1 MDLFFS
7 KEPVVLDS
15 IYIQHLQQNSWF
27 SHLAEPFQ
35 NFIIEH
41 GKKHIFEKN
50 AAVFSAQDRFDGVY
64 GVLEGSISLG
74 YIDVNG
80 NEAIAAIAEPI
91 MWFGE
96 ISLIDQQPRSH
107 DAIALK
113 KSVVLQIPAQP
124 LDDFLLQNPYYWYY
138 FALLTSQKLRYV
150 FLERI
155 AIQTQSITQRLAQ
168 RLLFI
173 LEGYGNR
180 SFIQDF
186 SIQISQDQLANM
198 LTVSRLTVNQELN
211 LFEKQGVIHLGFK
224 KIEVI
229 DLDRLRKLATVGH
242 LKA

>member
-1 MDLFFS
+1 MLEAVHI
-7 KEPVVLDS
+7 K
-15 IYIQHLQQNSWF
+15 HLQQNSWF
-27 SHLAEPFQ
+27 SHLAKPFQ
-35 NFIIEH
+35 DFIIQH
-41 GKKHIFEKN
+41 GKKYMVEKN
-50 AAVFSAQDRFDGVY
+50 SAVFSAQDVFDGVY

-96 ISLIDQQPRSH
+96 ISLIDKQPRSH

-113 KSVVLQIPAQP
+113 KSMVLQIPAQQ
-124 LDDFLLQNPYYWYY
+124 LNELLEQHPYYWYY

-150 FLERI
+150 FLEQI

-180 SFIQDF
+180 AHIQDF
-186 SIQISQDQLANM
+186 NIHISQDQLANM
-198 LTVSRLTVNQELN
+198 LTISRQTVNQELN
-211 LFEKQGVIHLGFK
+211 LFEKQGVIQLGFK
-224 KIEVI
+224 KIEVN
-229 DLDRLRKLATVGH
+229 DLEKLRKLAAVGYI
-242 LKA
+242 KE

>member
-1 MDLFFS
+1 M
-7 KEPVVLDS
+7 LDH

-35 NFIIEH
+35 NFIIEY
-41 GKKHIFEKN
+41 GKKQIVEKN
-50 AAVFSAQDRFDGVY
+50 AAVFSAQDKFDGVY

-113 KSVVLQIPAQP
+113 KSVVLKIPAQP
-124 LDDFLLQNPYYWYY
+124 LNDFLLKNPYYWYY

-150 FLERI
+150 FLEQI
-155 AIQTQSITQRLAQ
+155 AIQTQSISQRLAQ

-180 SFIQDF
+180 AQIQDF

-198 LTVSRLTVNQELN
+198 LTISRQTVNQELN
-211 LFEKQGVIHLGFK
+211 LFEKQGIIRLGFK

-229 DLDRLRKLATVGH
+229 DIVRLRQLAAVGYIKEH
-242 LKA
+242 

>member
-1 MDLFFS
+1 MDLFFTQ
-7 KEPVVLDS
+7 EPAVLDS
-15 IYIQHLQQNSWF
+15 IYIQHLQKNSWF

-41 GKKHIFEKN
+41 GKKHIVEKN

-124 LDDFLLQNPYYWYY
+124 LNDFLLQNPYYWDYC
-138 FALLTSQKLRYV
+138 AQLTSQNLRYV
-150 FLERI
+150 FLEQI

-198 LTVSRLTVNQELN
+198 LTVSRQTVNQELN
-211 LFEKQGVIHLGFK
+211 LFEKQGVIQLGFK

-242 LKA
+242 LKE

>member
-1 MDLFFS
+1 M
-7 KEPVVLDS
+7 LDRV
-15 IYIQHLQQNSWF
+15 YIQHLQQNSWF

-35 NFIIEH
+35 NFIIQH
-41 GKKHIFEKN
+41 GKKLIVEKN
-50 AAVFSAQDRFDGVY
+50 AAVFKAQDIFDGVY

-107 DAIALK
+107 DAVALK
-113 KSVVLQIPAQP
+113 KSVVLQIPAQA
-124 LDDFLLQNPYYWYY
+124 LHDFLLQNPYYWYY

-150 FLERI
+150 FLEQI
-155 AIQTQSITQRLAQ
+155 AIQTQSISQRLAQ

-180 SFIQDF
+180 ALIQDF

-198 LTVSRLTVNQELN
+198 LTVSRQTINQELN
-211 LFEKQGVIHLGFK
+211 QFEKQGVIQLGFK
-224 KIEVI
+224 KIVVL
-229 DLDRLRKLATVGH
+229 DLERLRILATASH

>member
-1 MDLFFS
+1 ML
-7 KEPVVLDS
+7 EPL
-15 IYIQHLQQNSWF
+15 YIQHLKQNAWF

-35 NFIIEH
+35 NFILEH
-41 GKKHIFEKN
+41 GKKYTVEKN

-96 ISLIDQQPRSH
+96 ISLIDRQPRSH

-124 LDDFLLQNPYYWYY
+124 LHDFLLQNPYYWYY

-150 FLERI
+150 FLEHI
-155 AIQTQSITQRLAQ
+155 AIQTQSIGQRLAQ

-180 SFIQDF
+180 SSIQDF
-186 SIQISQDQLANM
+186 NIQISQDQLANM
-198 LTVSRLTVNQELN
+198 LTVSRQTINHELN
-211 LFEKQGVIHLGFK
+211 QFEKQGVIQLGFK
-224 KIEVI
+224 KIAVL
-229 DLDRLRKLATVGH
+229 DLEGLRKLATVGY
-242 LKA
+242 LKE

>member
-1 MDLFFS
+1 M
-7 KEPVVLDS
+7 LDAA
-15 IYIQHLQQNSWF
+15 YIIQLQQNSWF
-27 SHLAEPFQ
+27 HHLAEPFQ
-35 NFIIEH
+35 QFIIQH
-41 GKKHIFEKN
+41 GKKHTIEKN
-50 AAVFSAQDRFDGVY
+50 TAIFNAQDPFDGVY

-96 ISLIDQQPRSH
+96 ISLIDKQPRSH

-113 KSVVLQIPAQP
+113 KSVVLQIPAQQ
-124 LDDFLLQNPYYWYY
+124 LTELLEHSPYYWYY

-150 FLERI
+150 FLEQI

-180 SFIQDF
+180 SFIQDLN
-186 SIQISQDQLANM
+186 IQISQDQLANM
-198 LTVSRLTVNQELN
+198 LTVSRQTVNQELN
-211 LFEKQGVIHLGFK
+211 LFEKQGVIQLGFK
-224 KIEVI
+224 KIEVV
-229 DLDRLRKLATVGH
+229 DLEKLRKLASMGY
-242 LKA
+242 LKE

>member
-1 MDLFFS
+1 
-7 KEPVVLDS
+7 VLDRV
-15 IYIQHLQQNSWF
+15 YIQHLQQNSWF

-35 NFIIEH
+35 NFIIQH
-41 GKKHIFEKN
+41 GKKHIVEKN
-50 AAVFSAQDRFDGVY
+50 AAVFKAQDIFDGVY

-107 DAIALK
+107 DAVALK
-113 KSVVLQIPAQP
+113 KSVVLQIPAQA
-124 LDDFLLQNPYYWYY
+124 LHDFLLQNPYYWYY

-150 FLERI
+150 FLEQI
-155 AIQTQSITQRLAQ
+155 AIQTQSISQRLAQ

-180 SFIQDF
+180 ALIQDF

-198 LTVSRLTVNQELN
+198 LTVSRQTINQELN
-211 LFEKQGVIHLGFK
+211 QFEKQGVIQLGFK
-224 KIEVI
+224 KIVVL
-229 DLDRLRKLATVGH
+229 DLERLRILATASH

>member
-1 MDLFFS
+1 M
-7 KEPVVLDS
+7 LDRV
-15 IYIQHLQQNSWF
+15 YIQHLQQNSWF

-35 NFIIEH
+35 NFIIQH
-41 GKKHIFEKN
+41 GKKHIVEKN
-50 AAVFSAQDRFDGVY
+50 AAVFKAQDIFDGVY

-107 DAIALK
+107 DAVALK
-113 KSVVLQIPAQP
+113 KSVVLQIPAQA
-124 LDDFLLQNPYYWYY
+124 LHDFLLQNPYYWYY

-150 FLERI
+150 FLEQI
-155 AIQTQSITQRLAQ
+155 AIQTQSISQRLAQ

-180 SFIQDF
+180 ALIQDF

-198 LTVSRLTVNQELN
+198 LTVSRQTINQELN
-211 LFEKQGVIHLGFK
+211 QFEKQGVIQLGFK
-224 KIEVI
+224 KIVVL
-229 DLDRLRKLATVGH
+229 DLERLRILATASH

>member
-1 MDLFFS
+1 M
-7 KEPVVLDS
+7 LDS
-15 IYIQHLQQNSWF
+15 IYIHHLQQNSWF
-27 SHLAEPFQ
+27 SHLEEPFQ
-35 NFIIEH
+35 QFVVEH
-41 GKKHIFEKN
+41 GKKLVIEKN
-50 AAVFSAQDRFDGVY
+50 AAVFHAQDQFNGVY

-113 KSVVLQIPAQP
+113 KSVVLQIPAEP
-124 LDDFLLQNPYYWYY
+124 LKDFLLKNPYYWYF

-150 FLERI
+150 FLEQI
-155 AIQTQSITQRLAQ
+155 AIQTQSISQRLAQ

-180 SFIQDF
+180 SSIQDLN
-186 SIQISQDQLANM
+186 IQISQDQLANM
-198 LTVSRLTVNQELN
+198 LTISRQTVNQELN
-211 LFEKQGVIHLGFK
+211 AFEKQGIIQLGFK
-224 KIEVI
+224 KIQVV
-229 DLDRLRKLATVGH
+229 DFKKLKLLSTKGT
-242 LKA
+242 LMD

>member
-1 MDLFFS
+1 M
-7 KEPVVLDS
+7 LDRV
-15 IYIQHLQQNSWF
+15 YIQHLQQNSWF

-35 NFIIEH
+35 NFIIQH
-41 GKKHIFEKN
+41 GKKHIVEKN
-50 AAVFSAQDRFDGVY
+50 AAVFKAQDIFDGVY

-107 DAIALK
+107 DAVALK
-113 KSVVLQIPAQP
+113 KSVVLQIPAQA
-124 LDDFLLQNPYYWYY
+124 LHDFLLQNPYYWYY

-150 FLERI
+150 FLEQI
-155 AIQTQSITQRLAQ
+155 AIQTQSISQRLAQ

-180 SFIQDF
+180 ALIQDF

-198 LTVSRLTVNQELN
+198 LTVSRQTINQELN
-211 LFEKQGVIHLGFK
+211 QFEKQGVIQLGFK
-224 KIEVI
+224 KIVVL
-229 DLDRLRKLATVGH
+229 DLERLRILATASH
-242 LKA
+242 LKE

>member
-1 MDLFFS
+1 M
-7 KEPVVLDS
+7 LDP
-15 IYIQHLQQNSWF
+15 IYIEHLQQNSWF

-35 NFIIEH
+35 KFIFEH
-41 GKKHIFEKN
+41 GKKHIVEKN
-50 AAVFSAQDRFDGVY
+50 AAIFSAQDCFDGVY
-64 GVLEGSISLG
+64 GVLDGSISLG

-124 LDDFLLQNPYYWYY
+124 LHDFLLQNPYYWYY

-150 FLERI
+150 FLEQI
-155 AIQTQSITQRLAQ
+155 AIQTQSISQRLAQ

-186 SIQISQDQLANM
+186 HIQISQDQLANM
-198 LTVSRLTVNQELN
+198 LTVSRQTVNQELN
-211 LFEKQGVIHLGFK
+211 LFEKQGVIRLGFK

-242 LKA
+242 LKE

>member
-1 MDLFFS
+1 M
-7 KEPVVLDS
+7 LDA
-15 IYIQHLQQNSWF
+15 IYIKHLHQNAWF
-27 SHLAEPFQ
+27 SHLDLPFQ

-41 GKKHIFEKN
+41 GKKYNIEKN
-50 AAVFSAQDRFDGVY
+50 AAVFHAQDPFDGVY

-80 NEAIAAIAEPI
+80 NEAIAAIAEPV

-124 LDDFLLQNPYYWYY
+124 LKAFLLQNPYYWYY

-150 FLERI
+150 FLEQI
-155 AIQTQSITQRLAQ
+155 AIQTQSISQRLAQ

-180 SFIQDF
+180 SCIQDF
-186 SIQISQDQLANM
+186 NIQISQDQLANM
-198 LTVSRLTVNQELN
+198 LTISRQTVNQELN
-211 LFEKQGVIHLGFK
+211 LFEKQGIIQLGFK

-229 DLDRLRKLATVGH
+229 DIEKLKKVAAVGY
-242 LKA
+242 LKQ

>member
-1 MDLFFS
+1 M
-7 KEPVVLDS
+7 LDA
-15 IYIQHLQQNSWF
+15 IYIKHLHQNAWF
-27 SHLAEPFQ
+27 SHLDLPFQ

-41 GKKHIFEKN
+41 GKKYSIEKN
-50 AAVFSAQDRFDGVY
+50 AAVFHAQDLFDGVY

-113 KSVVLQIPAQP
+113 KSVILQIPAQP
-124 LDDFLLQNPYYWYY
+124 LKAFLLQNPYYWYY
-138 FALLTSQKLRYV
+138 FALLSSQKLRYV
-150 FLERI
+150 FLEQI
-155 AIQTQSITQRLAQ
+155 AIQTQSISQRLAQ

-180 SFIQDF
+180 ACI
-186 SIQISQDQLANM
+186 
-198 LTVSRLTVNQELN
+198 
-211 LFEKQGVIHLGFK
+211 
-224 KIEVI
+224 
-229 DLDRLRKLATVGH
+229 
-242 LKA
+242 

>member
-1 MDLFFS
+1 M
-7 KEPVVLDS
+7 LDP
-15 IYIQHLQQNSWF
+15 IYIEHLQQNAWF

-35 NFIIEH
+35 KFIIER
-41 GKKHIFEKN
+41 GKKYIVEKN
-50 AAVFSAQDRFDGVY
+50 AAVFSAQDIFDGVY

-113 KSVVLQIPAQP
+113 KSVVLQIPALP
-124 LDDFLLQNPYYWYY
+124 LHDFLLQNPYYWYY

-150 FLERI
+150 FLEQI
-155 AIQTQSITQRLAQ
+155 AIQTQSISQRLAQ

-186 SIQISQDQLANM
+186 HIQISQDQLANM
-198 LTVSRLTVNQELN
+198 LTVSRQTVNQELN

-229 DLDRLRKLATVGH
+229 DLDGLRKLATVGH
-242 LKA
+242 LKE

>member
-1 MDLFFS
+1 M
-7 KEPVVLDS
+7 LDRV
-15 IYIQHLQQNSWF
+15 YIQHLQQNSWF

-35 NFIIEH
+35 NFIIQH
-41 GKKHIFEKN
+41 GKKHIVEKN
-50 AAVFSAQDRFDGVY
+50 APVFKAQDIFDGVY

-107 DAIALK
+107 DAVALK
-113 KSVVLQIPAQP
+113 KSVVLQIPAQA
-124 LDDFLLQNPYYWYY
+124 LHDFLLQNPYYWYY

-150 FLERI
+150 FLEQI
-155 AIQTQSITQRLAQ
+155 AIQTQSISQRLAQ

-180 SFIQDF
+180 ALIQDF

-198 LTVSRLTVNQELN
+198 LTVSRQTVNQELN
-211 LFEKQGVIHLGFK
+211 QFEKQGVIQLGFK
-224 KIEVI
+224 KIVVL
-229 DLDRLRKLATVGH
+229 DLERLRILATASH
-242 LKA
+242 LKE

>member
-1 MDLFFS
+1 M
-7 KEPVVLDS
+7 LDA
-15 IYIQHLQQNSWF
+15 IYIKHLQQNAWF
-27 SHLAEPFQ
+27 KHLAEPFH
-35 NFIIEH
+35 NFIVQQ
-41 GKKHIFEKN
+41 GKQHTIEKN
-50 AAVFSAQDRFDGVY
+50 AAVFSAQDNFDGVY

-80 NEAIAAIAEPI
+80 NEAIAAIVEPI

-113 KSVVLQIPAQP
+113 KSVVLQIPAQQ
-124 LDDFLLQNPYYWYY
+124 LNQLLEQNPYYWYY

-150 FLERI
+150 FLEQI

-173 LEGYGNR
+173 LEGYGSR
-180 SFIQDF
+180 SSILDF
-186 SIQISQDQLANM
+186 NIHISQDQLANM
-198 LTVSRLTVNQELN
+198 LTVSRQTVNQELN
-211 LFEKQGVIHLGFK
+211 VFEKQGVLQLGFK

-229 DLDRLRKLATVGH
+229 DLEKLRKLASVCD
-242 LKA
+242 LKT